1 MAFWGVEL
9 EPGKPYTHKYD
20 SSLGRLRITQAILGC
35 RVVSTVDNVIVQCK
49 VGKKS
54 PIKVCLLCPANG
66 DTCTL
71 DIQFEEKEDDVVLEN
86 LGNRSV
92 HLSGH
97 YIRNNGQSGNEDGGS
112 NGAFQDALEE
122 KTVHVVE
129 HKDNGSAKN
138 GKDPEVLEYKDVIV
152 NGLVVRTMDSGLV
165 IEDLEL
171 GQDRSNRTA
180 AYDRCWVN
188 IYFIGRVKRNDYVI
202 ESIFGK
208 PTPTRYQL
216 GVGELIRGL
225 DVGINGMH
233 IGDRRKITV
242 PPSMGYKSRQ
252 GVPHDSWLEFE
263 VKLENVTHSA

>member
-20 SSLGRLRITQAILGC
+20 SSLGRLRITQRLFL
-35 RVVSTVDNVIVQCK
+35 TVDNVIVQCK

-97 YIRNNGQSGNEDGGS
+97 YIRNNGQSGNDGGS

-122 KTVHVVE
+122 
-129 HKDNGSAKN
+129 NAKN

-180 AYDRCWVN
+180 AYDRCEYLFHRSW
-188 IYFIGRVKRNDYVI
+188 KRNDYVI